1 MHKHVSLRL
10 IDLKNFVKEHINL
23 FKPECE
29 IETRKLKL
37 KKLECQFNGEAYD
50 GCQLLL
56 LKLVAQELDGDTQNR
71 FFKLFCDQ
79 FLDNTDVQHYKKN
92 AKEGAFTGSSFA
104 NHPLN
109 NYLLN
114 DN

>member
-29 IETRKLKL
+29 IETRELKL
-37 KKLECQFNGEAYD
+37 KKLECQFNGEPYD

-56 LKLVAQELDGDTQNR
+56 LKLVAKELGGDTLNC
-71 FFKLFCDQ
+71 LFQSFCNQ
-79 FLDNTDVQHYKKN
+79 FSNNTDVQITK
-92 AKEGAFTGSSFA
+92 
-104 NHPLN
+104 LM
-109 NYLLN
+109 LIMDLC
-114 DN
+114 